1 MSTKGTKGTGGLL
14 GSGALVVEGRWAEMG
29 RLALAMWPVGGY
41 CDTLCRA
48 IITNQETEDQ

>member
-1 MSTKGTKGTGGLL
+1 M